1 MELGVLEVRVE
12 MGGLGVLVAWV
23 VLAARAELEEL
34 EELEELAVLVARA
47 VLVSLA
53 AQGEQPPL
61 STRRPRS

>member
-12 MGGLGVLVAWV
+12 MGGLGVLV
-23 VLAARAELEEL
+23 ARAELEEL

-47 VLVSLA
+47 VLVALA